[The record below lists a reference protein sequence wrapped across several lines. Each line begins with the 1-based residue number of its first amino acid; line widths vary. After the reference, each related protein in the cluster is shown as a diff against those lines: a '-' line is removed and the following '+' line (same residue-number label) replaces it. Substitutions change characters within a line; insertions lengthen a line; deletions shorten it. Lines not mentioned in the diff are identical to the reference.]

1 MAYHFIDVSDYQG
14 RPDWK
19 KVKATGVD
27 GVIMRILNSAGTDAG
42 FEYNYGGCVANG
54 LAKGVY
60 RYSYA
65 LTTAQAKEEAEEVLQ
80 VLTGRKLETG
90 VFLDLEYN
98 AQRKLGSAKVKQIA
112 GKWMEVIRAG
122 GYECNIY
129 CNLDWYK
136 NVCGG
141 LNAKYWIARYP
152 RQDTGKVQ
160 SSLRP
165 NVGEIGWQYSSKGR
179 VPGITGNVDMNLW
192 YGDLYPVS
200 ADTIFGGLEYSPVFD
215 ASYYAG
221 RYKDLKAVYGNDAA
235 ALFYHFIAHG
245 MSEGRQAIDTFNVQI
260 YRARYP
266 DLQKAFGENLPLY
279 YQHYIRFG
287 IAEKR
292 RGL

>member
-19 KVKATGVD
+19 KVKASGID
-27 GVIMRILNSAGTDAG
+27 GVIIRILNSAGMDPG
-42 FEYNYGGCVANG
+42 FEYNYEGCVANG
-54 LAKGVY
+54 FGKGVY

-65 LTTAQAKEEAEEVLQ
+65 LTMAQAQREAEEVLQ

-98 AQRKLGSAKVKQIA
+98 AQRKLGPAKVKQIA
-112 GKWMEVIRAG
+112 EKWMAVIRAG
-122 GYECNIY
+122 GYRCNIY

-152 RQDTGKVQ
+152 QQDTGKVQ
-160 SSLRP
+160 NSLRP

-179 VPGITGNVDMNLW
+179 VPGITGDVDMNLW
-192 YGDLYPVS
+192 YEDLYPVS
-200 ADTIFGGLEYSPVFD
+200 ANTIFGELEYSPVFD

-221 RYKDLKAVYGNDAA
+221 RYRDLKAAYGNDAA

-292 RGL
+292 SGL

>member
-1 MAYHFIDVSDYQG
+1 
-14 RPDWK
+14 
-19 KVKATGVD
+19 
-27 GVIMRILNSAGTDAG
+27 
-42 FEYNYGGCVANG
+42 
-54 LAKGVY
+54 
-60 RYSYA
+60 
-65 LTTAQAKEEAEEVLQ
+65 
-80 VLTGRKLETG
+80 
-90 VFLDLEYN
+90 
-98 AQRKLGSAKVKQIA
+98 
-112 GKWMEVIRAG
+112 MEVIRAG

-152 RQDTGKVQ
+152 QQDTGKVQ

-221 RYKDLKAVYGNDAA
+221 RYKDLKAVYGNDAC
-235 ALFYHFIAHG
+235 
-245 MSEGRQAIDTFNVQI
+245 V
-260 YRARYP
+260 YRASASHVLFR
-266 DLQKAFGENLPLY
+266 
-279 YQHYIRFG
+279 I
-287 IAEKR
+287 
-292 RGL
+292 